1 MKLVVDRKCSDL
13 QFQVGDLVLLK
24 LQPYTEFS
32 VANKYGLFRKAHSLS
47 RNTELALVCWSVILL
62 LAKNMTCHHI
72 TTYESMMPAGAS
84 TEREK
89 KGGGEKRVSCC
100 TASTR
105 A

>member
-1 MKLVVDRKCSDL
+1 M
-13 QFQVGDLVLLK
+13 GDLVLLK

-89 KGGGEKRVSCC
+89 KGGRGEKSELLHCKYTGLSCPGIYPLLP
-100 TASTR
+100 
-105 A
+105 

>member
-1 MKLVVDRKCSDL
+1 MKLMVDRKCSDL
-13 QFQVGDLVLLK
+13 QFQVGDLVLLN

-47 RNTELALVCWSVILL
+47 RNTELALVYWSV
-62 LAKNMTCHHI
+62 KNMTCHHI

-89 KGGGEKRVSCC
+89 RGEGRKE
-100 TASTR
+100 
-105 A
+105 